1 MNPMLSLPEQTAS
14 SPNAAQRRIFAAFG
28 ALVVVSILLAVSME
42 QIAFLLLPFGTL
54 VIFQALVDYEKL
66 FLLLWACVPIS
77 TEVDLP
83 GGFGTDLPVEPL
95 IVGLALLYLI
105 RVLSRPETIDGN
117 FLRHPITV
125 LLILHLIWTT
135 FTAIVSDNFAVS
147 LKFLLAKSWYVLTFY
162 FLSNYM
168 LRSEASFR
176 RLFWWFMLPMSLA
189 TLKVVLHHAALDFG
203 FREINQAC
211 VPFFRNHVSYAA
223 LLALALPI
231 AWFARH
237 LYARWSLQWWL
248 IWAATGLWF
257 FALLF
262 AYTRAAYV
270 ALVLAI
276 GAYWVVRFRL
286 MRPALLLG
294 AVMAVFAVVYLAQ
307 NNKYIDFAPS
317 ERTIAH
323 EDFQNILAATYKLED
338 VSTMERYYRWI
349 AGVRMSQED
358 LAAGWGP
365 GNFYNFYKAYTLNRF
380 ETYVSDN
387 PEKSGVHNY
396 FLMLLAE
403 QGILGVLIFVALIFV
418 VLLQSEQLYYRL
430 SCPRR
435 RTILLAALLSTVV
448 IYAFLLMNDMVET
461 DKVGSF
467 FFMLMSLIVAID
479 RWERVTNYELRVTND
494 GA

>member
-1 MNPMLSLPEQTAS
+1 MSQQPSSLLPTQVRALN
-14 SPNAAQRRIFAAFG
+14 SPTSAQQRIFVGFAA
-28 ALVVVSILLAVSME
+28 VVVASILLAVAME
-42 QIAFLLLPFGTL
+42 QVFFLLLPFAAL
-54 VIFQALVDYEKL
+54 VVFQAVVDYEKL

-95 IVGLALLYLI
+95 IVGLMLLYVVRLM
-105 RVLSRPETIDGN
+105 SRPDSIDGH

-125 LLILHLIWTT
+125 LLVVHLIWTS
-135 FTAIVSDNFAVS
+135 FTAIVSDNFTVS
-147 LKFLLAKSWYVLTFY
+147 LKFLLAKGWYVVTFY

-168 LRSEASFR
+168 LRTQAAFL
-176 RLFWWFMLPMSLA
+176 RLFWWFMIPMSLA

-231 AWFARH
+231 AWFVRH
-237 LYARWSLQWWL
+237 FYARWSIQWWL
-248 IWAATGLWF
+248 IWVAIGLWF

-276 GAYWVVRFRL
+276 GAYWVVRWRL

-294 AVMAVFAVVYLAQ
+294 AVVAIFAVGYLAQ
-307 NNKYIDFAPS
+307 NNKYLDFAPS

-387 PEKSGVHNY
+387 PEKSGIHNY
-396 FLMLLAE
+396 FLMLLVE
-403 QGILGVLIFVALIFV
+403 QGVLGVLIFVVLIFV
-418 VLLQSEQLYYRL
+418 VLLQAEQLYYRL
-430 SCPRR
+430 PSLEHRN
-435 RTILLAALLSTVV
+435 ILLAALLALVV
-448 IYAFLLMNDMVET
+448 IFAFLLMNDMVET

-467 FFMLMSLIVAID
+467 FFLLLALVASV
-479 RWERVTNYELRVTND
+479 ERIRLS
-494 GA
+494 A